1 MSIGLDTRPSTA
13 PPLPGLLTDP
23 EGDRG
28 DGALAPFQVAQA
40 GALTAGPGTRANTL
54 QLSVPDPMQLTLP
67 LSRAGVWGAVLSLS
81 GDTPQPQEHSFGG
94 LNLYVGPDGK
104 NAWFTRDAGALF
116 SAGPLEVLPH
126 EEVLNVPVQV
136 HGREVSF
143 DRAALER
150 AYGAP
155 LPRELLDQAKP
166 APAESTRASP
176 TGSRALSTETD
187 AARAVAANPRNLQ
200 QWQAHHL
207 IPFNVANEPEFV
219 GKMLQATQAGWKLDS
234 PENVIA
240 LPSTRAAFEGPPN
253 DEVLPQHSG
262 SHPKYDRDVRM
273 ALRVELSR
281 AGTPNQARDAL
292 RRVELEMSAGLIDR
306 AYHDRVP

>member
-1 MSIGLDTRPSTA
+1 MSINLEPRPSAA
-13 PPLPGLLTDP
+13 PPPPGLLADP

-28 DGALAPFQVAQA
+28 DAALAPFQVAQA
-40 GALTAGPGTRANTL
+40 DALTAVPGTRANTL
-54 QLSVPDPMQLTLP
+54 QLSIPDPMRLTLP

-81 GDTPQPQEHSFGG
+81 GDTPQPREHSFGG

-104 NAWFTRDAGALF
+104 HAWFTRDAGALF
-116 SAGPLEVLPH
+116 SAGPLKVLPH

-155 LPRELLDQAKP
+155 LPRDLLDQATP
-166 APAESTRASP
+166 APTESTRASP

-187 AARAVAANPRNLQ
+187 AARAVAANTRYLQ

-219 GKMLQATQAGWKLDS
+219 GKMLLATQAGWKMDS
-234 PENVIA
+234 PENVVA
-240 LPSTRAAFEGPPN
+240 LPSTYAAFRGPPN
-253 DEVLPQHSG
+253 NGALPQHSG
-262 SHPKYDRDVRM
+262 SHPVYDNDVRTL
-273 ALRVELSR
+273 LRLNL
-281 AGTPNQARDAL
+281 AGAATPAQIHDGL
-292 RRVELEMSAGLIDR
+292 RRVEATMTARILRED
-306 AYHDRVP
+306 YHPRVY